1 MNGLSCGVVKSGTM
15 KSPFTGKEM
24 KVMKEWREMTFRNE
38 AFMVLFYSYFCEDT
52 GEKFEDEHFSALNYN
67 QVLDQYRE
75 GHTRQLPE

>member
-24 KVMKEWREMTFRNE
+24 KAMKEWREMTFRDK
-38 AFMVLFYSYFCEDT
+38 AFPVIFHTYLCEDT
-52 GEKFEDEHFSALNYN
+52 GEKFEDEQLSVMNYN

-75 GHTRQLPE
+75 GHTLQLPE